1 MDRVKHR
8 YFSGGG
14 IIKRWFTNSFCVV
27 LALLLIAMISIAF
40 SIHQYYYDTV
50 RSTLEYRANSNSV
63 RSFFGSASDASE
75 PQFEQQ
81 AMEYIESFP
90 EKNLMEVWVI
100 DKNGRALA
108 STSGFSVDDSDMHDY
123 EQALESEE
131 RSGLW
136 IGRNVSGEKIM
147 ALTVLLPED
156 SIGQSGAIRYIA
168 SLEDIDSQFLLILFY
183 LTIAALAAVALAAFS
198 GAFFIR
204 SIVNPVKEINE
215 KAKILAKGDYSAKI
229 ENFTQNDEIG
239 ELCRTFN
246 EMAQAMGESDRMKND
261 FISTVSHELR
271 TPLTAIRGWGETIQN
286 ADPETV
292 KTGIDVILNET
303 SRLNTMVE
311 DLLDF
316 SKLESGRL
324 SLKLKK
330 IDGFAELEETA
341 LVFFERAEREGIDF
355 KYQIPE
361 DQCAVLMA
369 DPVRLKQIFVN
380 IIDNAF
386 KYSDKKDALVTV
398 NASVSEGAFKVIVS
412 DNGCGIRAEDLPH
425 IKEKFYK
432 ANISVKGSG
441 IGLAVCDE
449 LIRLHHGTLQLFSE
463 LGIGTTVEI
472 QLPLY
477 EEKKKGNNY
486 GKT

>member
-8 YFSGGG
+8 FFAGGG
-14 IIKRWFTNSFCVV
+14 IIKRWFTKSFCVV
-27 LALLLIAMISIAF
+27 LALLLIAVISVAV

-63 RSFFGSASDASE
+63 RSFFGTMNESTAL
-75 PQFEQQ
+75 QFEQR

-90 EKNLMEVWVI
+90 EKNLMEVWVL

-108 STSGFSVDDSDMHDY
+108 STSGFSVDDSDMRDY
-123 EQALESEE
+123 AEATESED

-136 IGRNVSGEKIM
+136 IGRNVNGEKVM
-147 ALTVLLPED
+147 ALTVLLPAD
-156 SIGQSGAIRYIA
+156 SDGQSGAIRYIA
-168 SLEDIDSQFLLILFY
+168 SMEDIDAQFLLVLFY
-183 LTIAALAAVALAAFS
+183 LMIAALAAVALAAFS

-246 EMAQAMGESDRMKND
+246 EMARAMGESDRMKND

-286 ADPETV
+286 ADADAETV

-303 SRLNTMVE
+303 NRLNAMVE

-316 SKLESGRL
+316 SKMESGRL
-324 SLKLKK
+324 TLKQKK

-341 LVFFERAEREGIDF
+341 LVFHERAEREGIDF
-355 KYQIPE
+355 KYVIPE
-361 DQCAVLMA
+361 DGAAVLMA

-425 IKEKFYK
+425 VKEKFYK

-449 LIRLHHGTLQLFSE
+449 LIRLHHGTLQIFSE
-463 LGIGTTVEI
+463 IGLGTTVEI

-477 EEKKKGNNY
+477 RG
-486 GKT
+486 